1 MNQEKQ
7 TSVTAVKKPIN
18 FSAVLVAATLAA
30 IVFTASSP
38 AHASIVYDFKKSGGA
53 SGGGTVD
60 LGVFSSHLF
69 VEVTDNLVT
78 PANDVM
84 FKFTNEL
91 TEPQASIV
99 DLFFD
104 TGDYTSL
111 FTALSVT
118 ETFGQVN
125 FVPLTPENHVFLPKN
140 FSVDYKI
147 GVGAYP
153 YSNSIYGINPGEYA
167 VVTGTLSVG
176 STVDDVI
183 SAMNLGLDSATETTG
198 LRVGVLARSLLGGS
212 NQDAGYVT
220 NSVVAVP
227 EAESWAMIL
236 TGLGLLGLT
245 RQRRDT

>member
-38 AHASIVYDFKKSGGA
+38 AHASIVYDFKMLRGATPGG
-53 SGGGTVD
+53 VD
-60 LGVFSSHLF
+60 LSVFGSYLF
-69 VEVTDNLVT
+69 VEVAENLVT

-118 ETFGQVN
+118 DTSSGVEFET
-125 FVPLTPENHVFLPKN
+125 LTPEDHVFLPN
-140 FSVDYKI
+140 FDVDYKFGSI
-147 GVGAYP
+147 YP
-153 YSNSIYGINPGEYA
+153 YAINGINPGEYA
-167 VVTGTLSVG
+167 VVTGTLSAG

-198 LRVGVLARSLLGGS
+198 LRVGVLARNLLGGPNS
-212 NQDAGYVT
+212 DAGYVT

-227 EAESWAMIL
+227 EPESWAMIL
-236 TGLGLLGLT
+236 TGLGLLAFT
-245 RQRRDT
+245 RQRCET